1 MNENYNQY
9 KEQSMD
15 KISTIYEKLNDN
27 ITQVKEKQ
35 FAPKCLTKLYKFELR
50 LDLSD
55 VHSY

>member
-15 KISTIYEKLNDN
+15 KISTIYEKVNDN

-50 LDLSD
+50 DLSD